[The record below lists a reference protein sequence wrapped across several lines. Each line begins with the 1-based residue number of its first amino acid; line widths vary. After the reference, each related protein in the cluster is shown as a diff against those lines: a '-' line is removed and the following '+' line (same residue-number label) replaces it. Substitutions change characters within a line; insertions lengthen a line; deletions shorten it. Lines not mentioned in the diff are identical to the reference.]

1 MLFDALTKRRLRKIE
16 CRSLSF
22 SKTWDLSL
30 LESPEWIV
38 LLLWIS
44 SLLIINWKIIL
55 HLSSIRLIQLWNEWL
70 IWNELVFCLL
80 LHQWVLSCCLE
91 IWNKTLVWN
100 THEPLVSKSGLTLY
114 LWSSDLNIIKSSK
127 FIICRM
133 GIRLVHLV

>member
-1 MLFDALTKRRLRKIE
+1 
-16 CRSLSF
+16 
-22 SKTWDLSL
+22 
-30 LESPEWIV
+30 IV

-91 IWNKTLVWN
+91 IWNKTLV
-100 THEPLVSKSGLTLY
+100 
-114 LWSSDLNIIKSSK
+114 
-127 FIICRM
+127 
-133 GIRLVHLV
+133 